1 MASSSYENRISSS
14 SDPPYSG
21 KWEYDVFVCFRGE
34 DTRDN
39 ITSQLAG
46 RLREHG
52 LRVFTDD
59 RFERTEPIDNLFSI
73 IAMSVVIFS
82 KDFAESSY
90 CLDEVAT
97 IAGIMRNLGHRVLP
111 VFYKV
116 KPENVSD
123 DSGTYV
129 SIIGTILKPNL
140 EKKKRWIEALEAVA
154 GCAGRTTDE
163 VNDDYELC
171 KTIVD
176 DVLEKLT
183 GLSSSGKFNDLV
195 GMETRIIKVREL
207 LARNDGTSNDT
218 HVIGF
223 WGMGGVGKTT
233 LATTVYQMLT
243 SPTNRIKHHFFAS
256 VKASEVEGQVREL
269 YSTLLSEN
277 NLSLVD
283 LNVDLRR
290 ERLSRLKVVVVLD
303 NVETLQQLEK
313 LLLGGIP
320 DPIKLFGP
328 GSVIIITSRDRGL
341 LNHANARIFNV
352 EGFDSSESLE
362 LFSLHAFRQHCPSD
376 DLIDLSR
383 RAILYCKG
391 NPLAIK
397 VLGGALFGKDKEY
410 WKSFFCGLEKISKP
424 EIHDVLSTS
433 YCALKVEEQ
442 RLFMDVA
449 FLSLTIA
456 KTSLMSY
463 LATRVED
470 LINKSLL
477 VTVLS
482 KDEGY
487 ELLVVHDLLKEMALN
502 IVKEEPNPRRLTDPD
517 DICKLFAV
525 EESKKSRWKM
535 FKTKAKYVHTKNAL
549 EGGKALE
556 ILDLD
561 LSKVEKLCLGAE
573 AFEGMNRL
581 RFLSLFYYLSEEHKD
596 SKISLLEDRLDSLP
610 NELRWLRWTRFP
622 LESLPEKFLPEKIV
636 HISLRHSQIKC
647 CWKGVQNLVHLTIL
661 DLSYCLNLR
670 AVPNFSGCKELEFL
684 HLKGCKSLV
693 ELPSSVQ
700 YLDKLVTLDLSDCSN
715 LKRLPASLNSKF
727 LERVDLS
734 NCPKL
739 ALCPEINSSEGV
751 LRELDLEETPLRE
764 LPSAVHKVKQGGLLR
779 LCGKHITSFPR
790 ISKSLAFL
798 RICHTMI
805 TKMDDCSSSE
815 ELLLLPRFDRLE
827 LVENSQLVSLPNR
840 IWDMVK
846 LGLWVSGSPLI
857 ESLPDILNH
866 QTSVHT
872 IFFRGIAIKSLPSS
886 IHLLGKLA
894 VLDLAYCESLESI
907 PDNIH
912 ELTKL
917 EMLSLVC
924 CTKIQCLPQLLPP
937 ELKRIYLDGCK
948 SLQALPSNIGKLNLS
963 RLHIEHCPLL
973 GYKLLD
979 KIAADFY
986 TRAMMCLTVEGGV
999 LYCGSELPK
1008 WCSMNCEMELPPIA
1022 KLAKGIVFGV
1032 VVSTDGTSVWLKMKC
1047 DVVVEGTT
1055 VATFSSF
1062 SFGTDGEICWAHSV
1076 VTSLPCA

>member
-456 KTSLMSY
+456 KTSL
-463 LATRVED
+463 
-470 LINKSLL
+470 
-477 VTVLS
+477 
-482 KDEGY
+482 GY

-525 EESKKSRWKM
+525 EES
-535 FKTKAKYVHTKNAL
+535 T
-549 EGGKALE
+549 
-556 ILDLD
+556 
-561 LSKVEKLCLGAE
+561 E

-647 CWKGVQNLVHLTIL
+647 CWKGVQPNLVHLTIL

>member
-1 MASSSYENRISSS
+1 
-14 SDPPYSG
+14 
-21 KWEYDVFVCFRGE
+21 
-34 DTRDN
+34 
-39 ITSQLAG
+39 
-46 RLREHG
+46 
-52 LRVFTDD
+52 
-59 RFERTEPIDNLFSI
+59 
-73 IAMSVVIFS
+73 
-82 KDFAESSY
+82 
-90 CLDEVAT
+90 
-97 IAGIMRNLGHRVLP
+97 
-111 VFYKV
+111 
-116 KPENVSD
+116 
-123 DSGTYV
+123 
-129 SIIGTILKPNL
+129 
-140 EKKKRWIEALEAVA
+140 
-154 GCAGRTTDE
+154 
-163 VNDDYELC
+163 
-171 KTIVD
+171 
-176 DVLEKLT
+176 
-183 GLSSSGKFNDLV
+183 
-195 GMETRIIKVREL
+195 METRIIKVREL

-463 LATRVED
+463 LATSYDSAYRLVED
-470 LINKSLL
+470 LINK
-477 VTVLS
+477 
-482 KDEGY
+482 
-487 ELLVVHDLLKEMALN
+487 
-502 IVKEEPNPRRLTDPD
+502 
-517 DICKLFAV
+517 
-525 EESKKSRWKM
+525 
-535 FKTKAKYVHTKNAL
+535 KNAL

-647 CWKGVQNLVHLTIL
+647 CWKGVQPNLVHLTIL

>member
-313 LLLGGIP
+313 LLL
-320 DPIKLFGP
+320 
-328 GSVIIITSRDRGL
+328 
-341 LNHANARIFNV
+341 
-352 EGFDSSESLE
+352 
-362 LFSLHAFRQHCPSD
+362 
-376 DLIDLSR
+376 
-383 RAILYCKG
+383 
-391 NPLAIK
+391 
-397 VLGGALFGKDKEY
+397 
-410 WKSFFCGLEKISKP
+410 
-424 EIHDVLSTS
+424 
-433 YCALKVEEQ
+433 
-442 RLFMDVA
+442 
-449 FLSLTIA
+449 
-456 KTSLMSY
+456 
-463 LATRVED
+463 
-470 LINKSLL
+470 
-477 VTVLS
+477 
-482 KDEGY
+482 GY